1 MLGDVQIALLA
12 AAQPAI
18 MAWIGV
24 TTHGSGLLRT
34 KAQGKTL
41 TGVVDPWINN
51 EKFFNYARAGK
62 FGCFFAPLSR
72 VFQMQFIKKLGLAL
86 GLTVA
91 LSSGA
96 LAQQQQFVNV
106 LTGGQSGVYYPLG
119 VALSQIYAKAIP
131 NVRSTAQVT
140 KASAEN
146 LNLLQAGR
154 GELGFSLG
162 DAVSDAWKGDAEAGF
177 KTRLDK
183 LRGLSATYNNYIQ
196 IVANAESGIKTLADL
211 KGKRIS
217 VGAAKSGTELNAR
230 AILKAAGLSYA
241 DLGKVE
247 YLPFGESVELMK
259 NRQLDAT
266 LQSAG
271 LGVASIRDLATAI
284 KIVVVAVPA
293 DVVARVGDAAYQPS
307 VIPANTYAGQST
319 DIATAAIPNFLV
331 THAGV
336 SDDVAYQMAKSLY
349 DNLDTLYAAHNAA
362 KTIKR
367 ENAIKGMPIPLH
379 PGAERYY
386 REIGLVK

>member
-1 MLGDVQIALLA
+1 MRFL
-12 AAQPAI
+12 
-18 MAWIGV
+18 
-24 TTHGSGLLRT
+24 
-34 KAQGKTL
+34 
-41 TGVVDPWINN
+41 
-51 EKFFNYARAGK
+51 
-62 FGCFFAPLSR
+62 
-72 VFQMQFIKKLGLAL
+72 KKLAL
-86 GLTVA
+86 VIGMAATLITTT
-91 LSSGA
+91 A
-96 LAQQQQFVNV
+96 LAQQQFVNV

-131 NVRSTAQVT
+131 NARATAQVT

-177 KTRLDK
+177 KTKLDK

-196 IVANAESGIKTLADL
+196 IVANADSGIKTLADL

-230 AILKAAGLSYA
+230 AILKAAGLTYA

-271 LGVASIRDLATAI
+271 LGVASIRDLATSI
-284 KIVVVAVPA
+284 KIVVIPVPA
-293 DVVARVGDAAYQPS
+293 DVVAKVGDAAYQAA
-307 VIPANTYAGQST
+307 VIPANTYAGQT
-319 DIATAAIPNFLV
+319 VDVATAAIPNFLV

-336 SDDVAYQMAKSLY
+336 SDELAYQMTKSLY
-349 DNLDTLYAAHNAA
+349 ENLDTLYAAHNAA
-362 KTIKR
+362 KTIKL
-367 ENAIKGMPIPLH
+367 ENAAKGMPIPLH
-379 PGAERYY
+379 PGAARYY
-386 REIGLVK
+386 KEMGLIK